1 MCVTIRYL
9 FHEEVPSIL
18 TEVHLFAVAV
28 VCTTHASLHGPVACS
43 HNASHS
49 LVHLTP
55 KTVPVLHITTSLLL
69 LEWHLA
75 YKESLDKHGSVLVD
89 VTQCIFTGTS
99 AVGKSSLKHLLV
111 HNIPKAVKTSTAVMA
126 TPEVVTISSEQYAV
140 EGGSSAWQLV
150 DDDVMGKSLYKC
162 VTSKA
167 YSEETE
173 LPHEHDAVLR
183 VERKDNPPAMATDGA
198 KESGDGDSDSDV
210 TDSEVT
216 DSDSDSDV
224 NVSANL
230 LYAKYAINKRCK
242 SIKLKD
248 TSFIHLLDTG
258 GQPSFQDALPL
269 LLDAPCTYIQVFN
282 AARGLDQPIPIT
294 YRCDDH
300 TEKSLPPSAET
311 GWEMMLRS
319 FSSMHTMSQ
328 KCSKEIA
335 TIQQEGDQLPQMRIF
350 VVGTFKDQLVEKG
363 RLKEA
368 VQDISKHLRGLEGK
382 PYYCC
387 IRKDRA
393 GQPFYLINNMADKEE
408 DRASVNS
415 LRKDLSSARYSFKL
429 KVPMGWYIC
438 KQITQGASQKF
449 IRYQNLKA
457 FCLNQKFIDANGAD
471 EQFRSLLKLFSLLG
485 FYAFF
490 DLKNVPD
497 EANCICTDKGVF
509 LKEVSKLLAIQFLQT
524 PRCHAVEAFKQD
536 GIISNNM
543 EIFEELGIIAEVD
556 RSWFL
561 AALEHVG
568 LLARYASATNHS
580 ASYFMPIALPQG
592 KTKLPDHGSVASLC
606 VTFTFHSPDN
616 PRVYTDLPR
625 GVFCRLAVQ
634 LSNGP
639 WTPIP
644 RESDRTT
651 VKFRSDEFDLYL
663 TEAPGFISLTPVLVE
678 ELEGKEPLAE
688 LHKLCHQ
695 LYDTLH
701 KSIVPSAEDVL
712 GEQFS
717 QTAKIMFGFECGC
730 GSVPHLATPASAK
743 ARSLLCQATNER
755 RKLLSQQQI
764 WFAPVKCAEVSG
776 LSV

>member
-1 MCVTIRYL
+1 MCVTIQYL

-18 TEVHLFAVAV
+18 TEVRIFAVAV
-28 VCTTHASLHGPVACS
+28 VCTTPASLHGPVACS

-55 KTVPVLHITTSLLL
+55 KTVPVLHIATFLLL

-111 HNIPKAVKTSTAVMA
+111 HNTPKAVKTSTAVMA
-126 TPEVVTISSEQYAV
+126 TPEVVSISSEQYAV

-150 DDDVMGKSLYKC
+150 DDDVMGKSLYEC

-173 LPHEHDAVLR
+173 LPQEHDAVLR
-183 VERKDNPPAMATDGA
+183 VERKDNPAAMATDGA
-198 KESGDGDSDSDV
+198 KESGDGDSDNDV
-210 TDSEVT
+210 TDSDGYSEIIV
-216 DSDSDSDV
+216 SDM
-224 NVSANL
+224 
-230 LYAKYAINKRCK
+230 LYKKLARREGCNSIN
-242 SIKLKD
+242 LKD
-248 TSFIHLLDTG
+248 ASFIHLLDTG

-282 AARGLDQPIPIT
+282 AARDLDQPVPIT
-294 YRCDDH
+294 YRSDDH
-300 TEKSLPPSAET
+300 TEESLPPSAET

-319 FSSMHTMSQ
+319 FSSMQTMAL
-328 KCSKEIA
+328 KCSKELA
-335 TIQQEGDQLPQMRIF
+335 TIQQEGGQLPQMRIF
-350 VVGTFKDQLVEKG
+350 VVGTFKDQLVEEG
-363 RLKEA
+363 RLEEA
-368 VQDISKHLRGLEGK
+368 VKDVSKRLRDLEVK

-415 LRKDLSSARYSFKL
+415 LRKNLSSARYSFKL
-429 KVPMGWYIC
+429 KVPLRWYIC
-438 KQITQGASQKF
+438 KQITQAIPQKF
-449 IRYQNLKA
+449 FRYQILKA
-457 FCLNQKFIDANGAD
+457 FCLKLKFIDANGAD
-471 EQFRSLLKLFSLLG
+471 EQLHSLLKLFSLLG
-485 FYAFF
+485 FYVFF
-490 DLKNVPD
+490 DLQNLPD
-497 EANCICTDKGVF
+497 EANYVCTDKGVF

-543 EIFEELGIIAEVD
+543 ELFEELGIIAEVD

-580 ASYFMPIALPQG
+580 ASYFMPTALPQG
-592 KTKLPDHGSVASLC
+592 KTKLPGHGSVASLC
-606 VTFTFHSPDN
+606 VTFSFHSPDN

-678 ELEGKEPLAE
+678 ELEGEEPLTE

-712 GEQFS
+712 GEQFN
-717 QTAKIMFGFECGC
+717 QTAKIVFGFECGC
-730 GSVPHLATPASAK
+730 GSVPHLAILATAK
-743 ARSLLCQATNER
+743 AKSLLCQATNER
-755 RKLLSQQQI
+755 RKLLSQQRI

>member
-1 MCVTIRYL
+1 M
-9 FHEEVPSIL
+9 
-18 TEVHLFAVAV
+18 
-28 VCTTHASLHGPVACS
+28 ACS

-55 KTVPVLHITTSLLL
+55 ITVPVLHITTFLLL

-111 HNIPKAVKTSTAVMA
+111 HNTPKAVKTSTAVMA

-150 DDDVMGKSLYKC
+150 DDDVMGKSLYEC

-173 LPHEHDAVLR
+173 LPQEHDAVLH

-198 KESGDGDSDSDV
+198 KESGDGDSDND
-210 TDSEVT
+210 VT
-216 DSDSDSDV
+216 DSDSDSEDS
-224 NVSANL
+224 VSDML
-230 LYAKYAINKRCK
+230 FEEYAHRKGCK

-282 AARGLDQPIPIT
+282 AARDLDQPIPIT
-294 YRCDDH
+294 YRSDDH
-300 TEKSLPPSAET
+300 TEESLPPSAET

-319 FSSMHTMSQ
+319 FSSMQTMAL
-328 KCSKEIA
+328 KCSKKVA
-335 TIQQEGDQLPQMRIF
+335 TIQQEGGQLPQMRIF

-368 VQDISKHLRGLEGK
+368 VQDISKRLRDLEGK

-415 LRKDLSSARYSFKL
+415 LRKDLSSTRHSFKL
-429 KVPMGWYIC
+429 KVPLRWYIF
-438 KQITQGASQKF
+438 KQITQEIPQKF
-449 IRYQNLKA
+449 FQFQDLKA
-457 FCLNQKFIDANGAD
+457 FCLKHRFIDVNCAD
-471 EQFRSLLKLFSLLG
+471 EQFHSLLKLFSLLG

-490 DLKNVPD
+490 DLKDVPD
-497 EANCICTDKGVF
+497 EANYVCTDKGVF
-509 LKEVSKLLAIQFLQT
+509 LKEVSKLLAIQFLQN

-543 EIFEELGIIAEVD
+543 ELFEELGIIAEVD

-568 LLARYASATNHS
+568 LLARYASATDHS

-606 VTFTFHSPDN
+606 VTFLFHSPDN

-644 RESDRTT
+644 MESDRIT
-651 VKFRSDEFDLYL
+651 VKFRSEEFDLYL

-678 ELEGKEPLAE
+678 ELEGKEPLTE

-701 KSIVPSAEDVL
+701 KSIVPSAEDVV
-712 GEQFS
+712 GEQFN
-717 QTAKIMFGFECGC
+717 QTAKIVFGFECSC
-730 GSVPHLATPASAK
+730 RSVPHLAILATPKAK
-743 ARSLLCQATNER
+743 SLLCQATNKR
-755 RKLLSQQQI
+755 CKPLDQQRI